1 MSPSL
6 WTRRWTE
13 PGGGREVL
21 RMALPLILSN
31 SFWTLQITIDRVLLS
46 RYSSDAIGA
55 AMAAVILFW
64 TCFTLLQGAAM
75 YAATFV
81 AQYLGAKQFDRV
93 GPVIWQSLY
102 FSTAAGFAF
111 LLLLPVIDVI
121 IDAGGHS
128 LELQRLE
135 SSYFQCLCFAALPML
150 LTTSATSFFIGR
162 GQNWIVMLVN
172 AVGMLVNALLDY
184 AWIFGHWGF
193 PEMGITGAGWA
204 TVVGSWVAALVALI
218 LLFGRKYR
226 SQFAMLSGWRFEGKL
241 FKRMLRFGLP
251 SGLQWMMEGLAFNF
265 VVILIGHLG
274 PAELAASSIAFSL
287 NLVAFLPTMGIGQ
300 AVSVLVGQRLGEN
313 RPDLAERSTW
323 NGFVLAWTFMSVVG
337 LSFVLL
343 PNVYL
348 SLFRSPASDARWA
361 EVAVIVPILLR
372 FVALY
377 CLFDSM
383 NAVFSFALKGAGDI
397 RFVTIASITLAWP
410 IMVLP
415 SWVAGQYGLG
425 LYWAW
430 GGVSAYVILLGFT
443 FLWRFR
449 QGKWK
454 LMRVIDTTETTPEDM
469 PQLVDTTVPKV
480 SLTESNC

>member
-6 WTRRWTE
+6 WKRRWSE

-31 SFWTLQITIDRVLLS
+31 SFWTLQITIDRILLS
-46 RYSSDAIGA
+46 RYSSDAVGA
-55 AMAAVILFW
+55 AMASVILFW
-64 TCFTLLQGAAM
+64 TCFTLLHGAAM

-81 AQYLGAKQFDRV
+81 AQYVGSGQPHRV

-111 LLLLPVIDVI
+111 LLLLPVIDVLVV
-121 IDAGGHS
+121 AGGHTP
-128 LELQRLE
+128 ELQQME
-135 SSYFQCLCFAALPML
+135 SSYFHCLCFAALPML
-150 LTTSATSFFIGR
+150 LTASATSFFIGR
-162 GQNWIVMLVN
+162 GKNWVVMLVN
-172 AVGMLVNALLDY
+172 AVGMATNALLDV
-184 AWIFGHWGF
+184 AWIFGQWGF
-193 PEMGITGAGWA
+193 PEMGIVGAGWA
-204 TVVGSWVAALVALI
+204 TVVGSWAAAGIAL
-218 LLFGRKYR
+218 LLIFRKEFR
-226 SQFAMLSGWRFEGKL
+226 AEFAMFTGWRFEGRL
-241 FKRMLRFGLP
+241 FRRMLRFGLP

-265 VVILIGHLG
+265 VMILIGRLG
-274 PAELAASSIAFSL
+274 AAQLSASSIAFSL
-287 NLVAFLPTMGIGQ
+287 NLVAFLPTIGIGQ

-323 NGFVLAWTFMSVVG
+323 NGFILAWTFMALVG

-343 PNVYL
+343 PGVYL
-348 SLFRSPASDARWA
+348 SLFQSPAGDEGWA
-361 EVAVIVPILLR
+361 EVAVLVPILLR

-397 RFVTIASITLAWP
+397 RFVTVASIALAWP

-415 SWVAGQYGLG
+415 AWLAAQYDFG

-430 GGVSAYVILLGFT
+430 GGVSAYVICLGFT
-443 FLWRFR
+443 FLLRFHR
-449 QGKWK
+449 GKWK
-454 LMRVIDTTETTPEDM
+454 SMRVIESTEPGLESLPLAETSPAD
-469 PQLVDTTVPKV
+469 V
-480 SLTESNC
+480 SLAKSEC